1 MRIGVVTFPGSN
13 CDYDAYAAFR
23 HVLGCPVEFLWHAD
37 PDLQDVDC
45 VILPG
50 GFSFGDY
57 LRAGAIARFS
67 PVMQSVIK
75 FASEG
80 GLVWGICNG
89 FQVLTEAGLLPGT
102 LRRNA
107 QMRFACQQ
115 VRLRVE
121 NNKTPFTRG
130 CRPGQMLRMPIA
142 HGEGN
147 YYADPEVIDKLEAN
161 NQVIF
166 RYVNSEGEPDLRSNP
181 NGSRHNIAGII
192 NAQGNVL
199 GMMPHPERAVESILG
214 SADGLALFQSLLGV
228 GVQAVGTE
236 TTSASPLIEKR
247 RARV

>member
-1 MRIGVVTFPGSN
+1 
-13 CDYDAYAAFR
+13 
-23 HVLGCPVEFLWHAD
+23 
-37 PDLQDVDC
+37 
-45 VILPG
+45 
-50 GFSFGDY
+50 
-57 LRAGAIARFS
+57 
-67 PVMQSVIK
+67 
-75 FASEG
+75 
-80 GLVWGICNG
+80 
-89 FQVLTEAGLLPGT
+89 
-102 LRRNA
+102 
-107 QMRFACQQ
+107 MRFACQQ

-147 YYADPEVIDKLEAN
+147 YYADPEVIEKLETN
-161 NQVIF
+161 NQVVF
-166 RYVNSEGEPDLRSNP
+166 RYVNADGEPDLRSNP

-192 NAQGNVL
+192 NSQGNVL

-214 SADGLALFQSLLGV
+214 SSDGLALFQSLLGV